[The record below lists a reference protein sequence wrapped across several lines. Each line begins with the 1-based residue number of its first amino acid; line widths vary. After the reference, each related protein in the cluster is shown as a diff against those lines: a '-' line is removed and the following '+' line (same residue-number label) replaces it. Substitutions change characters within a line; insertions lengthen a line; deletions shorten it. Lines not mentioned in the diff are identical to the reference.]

1 MSKALVLQE
10 VSICIVIKNYN
21 PATLTFGFLQYSNI
35 VPKNWKPA
43 KSPICT
49 PRQSQLAF
57 QNGITIAAQRDR
69 VTFTES
75 FLTKSIDASL
85 LAELVQRYI
94 KTLPHAEY
102 HSVSIS
108 PKGFLM
114 FEESSQTPQQY
125 ITDTMMLPAFRYA
138 STEAVKTSVQLSYRL
153 GQRQFNLSIHEAI
166 LGQDTAEELPTVM
179 FAGSFHYPAFAPNE
193 TEHLATLSEVIS
205 HWKADL
211 RTYVETVKSK
221 FLQ

>member
-1 MSKALVLQE
+1 MSKVLILQE

-21 PATLTFGFLQYSNI
+21 PATLTFGFLQYSGI
-35 VPKNWKPA
+35 IPKNWKPA

-49 PRQSQLAF
+49 PTQSQVVF
-57 QNGITIAAQRDR
+57 PNGITILAQRDR
-69 VTFTES
+69 VTFIES
-75 FLTKSIDASL
+75 FLTKSIDETQI
-85 LAELVQRYI
+85 AELVRRYI

-102 HSVSIS
+102 YSVSIN

-114 FEESSQTPQQY
+114 FGEGSETPQQY
-125 ITDTMMLPAFRYA
+125 IAETMMAPAFRYS

-166 LGQDTAEELPTVM
+166 LGQGEAEQLPTVM
-179 FAGSFHYPAFAPNE
+179 FSGSFHYPVFDPNE
-193 TEHLATLSEVIS
+193 KEHLATLMEVVS